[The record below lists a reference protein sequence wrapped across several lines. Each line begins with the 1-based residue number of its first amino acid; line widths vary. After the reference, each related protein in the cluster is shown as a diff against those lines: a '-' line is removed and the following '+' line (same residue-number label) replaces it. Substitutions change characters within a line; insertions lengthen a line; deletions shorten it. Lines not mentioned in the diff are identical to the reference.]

1 MPWFVTAYVILALAA
16 VVLAALGHGRKH
28 EGLQMT
34 AVIISLAAG
43 LILGFGAAGSDTS
56 GGHYHY
62 YINGVRAG
70 SGVVVFFQG
79 FALAIIFGAL
89 PNLLGMAIGS
99 LPGYLKRQSRNGE
112 FSLIGKI
119 ACVFC
124 LVEGG
129 LGAIIAI
136 VTAIVKKSAAAAIG
150 GLITSGV
157 LLLAGAY
164 LLGRWRNN

>member
-1 MPWFVTAYVILALAA
+1 MPWFVTAYIILALIA
-16 VVLAALGHGRKH
+16 VIFAALGHSKKH
-28 EGLQMT
+28 EGLQMIG
-34 AVIISLAAG
+34 VGISLAAG

-56 GGHYHY
+56 SGHYTY

-70 SGVVVFFQG
+70 SGVMVFFQG
-79 FALAIIFGAL
+79 FALAIVFGAL

-99 LPGYLKRQSRNGE
+99 LPGYLKSQNRNGG

-129 LGAIIAI
+129 LGSIIAI
-136 VTAIVKKSAAAAIG
+136 ITAIVKKSAAAAAG
-150 GLITSGV
+150 GLIVSGT
-157 LLLAGAY
+157 LLLVGAY
-164 LLGRWRNN
+164 LLGRWKNK